1 MKITILTIAPELFS
15 AWLSEKKRREETLN
29 LRDQKPVTVEVID
42 IRDYVHGSFRAVDDS
57 PYGGGAGMVIRCE
70 PVTGALKALKAWPE
84 KGKDIKIAALTPT
97 GRQFSQKEAEKLAN
111 EVEHLIL
118 LCGHFEGLDERIYTY
133 CDERYSIGDYVLSG
147 GELPAMVIAEA
158 ITSLW

>member
-15 AWLSEKKRREETLN
+15 GWLSENRKRN
-29 LRDQKPVTVEVID
+29 NPINPGDQSPVTVEVVD
-42 IRDYVHGSFRAVDDS
+42 MRDYVHGSFRAVDDS

-70 PVTGALKALKAWPE
+70 TVTGALKALGAWPE

-97 GRQFSQKEAEKLAN
+97 GKQFSQKEAEKLAN
-111 EVEHLIL
+111 EVKHLIL